1 MSERLCPSLGN
12 ITLTCSITGV
22 YLQWFISD
30 GSTIIDISNSY
41 SIGAEETSGYFT
53 GTLISNSNSMTVST
67 LTFDSN
73 LVQLG
78 TIIKCRDNQKGG
90 EEKCQLKANGEST
103 LQ

>member
-1 MSERLCPSLGN
+1 MSERLCPPLGN
-12 ITLTCSITGV
+12 ITLTCSITGG

-30 GSTIIDISNSY
+30 GSRTIDISS
-41 SIGAEETSGYFT
+41 SDLIGDEKMSGYFT

-78 TIIKCRDNQKGG
+78 TIIKCRDSENTG